1 MSSGAEWV
9 GLDAVE
15 NSLNDLPSHDSC
27 NIRVVFETSSLEDR
41 DTDKSEELNC
51 SHSVNTE
58 SVNSLLSLVLEYG
71 CLTVKIWLRSDN
83 NDTDV
88 DDVFEVRVDLL
99 ECLVLVIVLEEVGV
113 LLSKLS

>member
-9 GLDAVE
+9 SLDAVE
-15 NSLNDLPSHDSC
+15 NCLNDLPPHDSS
-27 NIRVVFETSSLEDR
+27 NIWVVFETSSLEDR

-51 SHSVNTE
+51 SHSVDTE
-58 SVNSLLSLVLEYG
+58 SLDSLLSLVLKNG
-71 CLTVKIWLRSDN
+71 CLTVKIWLRSDD

-99 ECLVLVIVLEEVGV
+99 ESLVLVIVLEEVGV
-113 LLSKLS
+113 LLTKLS